1 MKTPRI
7 LRAMRAYWWIVLV
20 VAILGALIGAGRAA
34 LSTPSYS
41 STASVLV
48 SAADPAEG
56 ADQTYQSSVPT
67 MISNSMGTYSALAT
81 SGVVLNEVN
90 DRLDLHQS
98 AADLA
103 GRLSATV
110 PLNTSIIE
118 VTATADDPD
127 RAVELANTTVEVL
140 GEEIIDSG
148 MKQSSGDPA
157 LKTVTIQDGADAVT
171 ETSAD
176 PLTDGLIGLLIGL
189 ILGAI
194 IASLAESARNH
205 GPGVVQTRRGPF
217 TDHQT
222 DHQEVVELS

>member
-1 MKTPRI
+1 VKTPRI
-7 LRAMRAYWWIVLV
+7 LHALRVYWWIVLV
-20 VAILGALIGAGRAA
+20 IAILGALVGAGRAA

-48 SAADPAEG
+48 GAADPAEG
-56 ADQTYQSSVPT
+56 ADQTYQSTVPT

-90 DRLDLHQS
+90 DRLGLHQP

-110 PLNTSIIE
+110 PLNTSIVE

-176 PLTDGLIGLLIGL
+176 PVTDGLVGLLAGL
-189 ILGAI
+189 VLGAV
-194 IASLAESARNH
+194 IASLAESVRH
-205 GPGVVQTRRGPF
+205 GGPDVSQPRRGPLP
-217 TDHQT
+217 DNPT
-222 DHQEVVELS
+222 DHQEIVTLS